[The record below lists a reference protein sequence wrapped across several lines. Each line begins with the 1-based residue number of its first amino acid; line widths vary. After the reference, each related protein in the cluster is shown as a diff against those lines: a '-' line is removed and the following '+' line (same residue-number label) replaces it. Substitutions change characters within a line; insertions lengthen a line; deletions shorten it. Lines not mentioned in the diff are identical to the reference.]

1 MEDLTSILG
10 IVIAAG
16 VLVAKAAVR
25 KKGTDAAKE
34 NGPADPHGEAW
45 PQIPPFTT
53 SRPAMTTSRPA
64 MTRDEESEP
73 ASDTAFGPVARKI
86 AAARKSMQAA
96 EEMPAAARSGAE
108 PQGGSDNHTQAVR
121 DAWLT
126 TQTQVVPKHGP
137 AVVSASPRQTAQTQV
152 VSSAGRQN
160 MQTPRPSVAAQE
172 NRHKRA
178 ETPEDFDLRK
188 AVIAAEILRHK
199 FDE

>member
-16 VLVAKAAVR
+16 ILVAKAAVR
-25 KKGTDAAKE
+25 KKGTDAAKG

-45 PQIPPFTT
+45 PQIPPVIT
-53 SRPAMTTSRPA
+53 RPAMTTPRPAMTTPRPA

-96 EEMPAAARSGAE
+96 EEMTAA
-108 PQGGSDNHTQAVR
+108 V
-121 DAWLT
+121 
-126 TQTQVVPKHGP
+126 
-137 AVVSASPRQTAQTQV
+137 
-152 VSSAGRQN
+152 
-160 MQTPRPSVAAQE
+160 QE
-172 NRHKRA
+172 NRRKRA
-178 ETPEDFDLRK
+178 ETPASDFDLRK
-188 AVIAAEILRHK
+188 AVIAAEILRPK